1 LSAAGE
7 YWSVDIPGLTEDQAV
22 SLQKRLAGEFDPEVS
37 VISPRQVMVRGFPRE
52 VVENLVSWL
61 RAGLA
66 AGAMSDEDKP
76 FVEVL
81 LEDFDAWL
89 DQAEE

>member
-1 LSAAGE
+1 LTVADE

-22 SLQKRLAGEFDPEVS
+22 SLQERLAGEFECDAI
-37 VISPRQVMVRGFPRE
+37 VISPRHVMVRGFSRTS
-52 VVENLVSWL
+52 VETLVSCL

-66 AGAMSDEDKP
+66 AGGMSDEDEAGAKGM
-76 FVEVL
+76 
-81 LEDFDAWL
+81 LEDFEAWL

>member
-1 LSAAGE
+1 LTAADE

-22 SLQKRLAGEFDPEVS
+22 SLQERLAGEFERDV
-37 VISPRQVMVRGFPRE
+37 VIISPRHFMVRGFSRAS
-52 VVENLVSWL
+52 VRLLVSCL

-66 AGAMSDEDKP
+66 AGGMSDENEAGAKSM
-76 FVEVL
+76 
-81 LEDFDAWL
+81 LEDFEEWL

>member
-1 LSAAGE
+1 MTGADE

-22 SLQKRLAGEFDPEVS
+22 SLEERLAGEFECGVI
-37 VISPRQVMVRGFPRE
+37 VISPRQSMVRGFSRPS
-52 VVENLVSWL
+52 VEKMVFCL

-66 AGAMSDEDKP
+66 AGGMSEEDEAGAKS
-76 FVEVL
+76 L
-81 LEDFDAWL
+81 LEDFEAWL